1 MILLLSYVVFSLGA
15 GYMAGVQPSGAGW
28 RDFSW
33 HPFLMTCAFV
43 GAFGAAA
50 VTKKRGG
57 YTNTKAHGILAWLGN
72 FLALGGLYAIY
83 NHKNSIGK
91 AHFQTTHS
99 IAGLVVLGG
108 CFMSGMAGGVFLHPD
123 FGMDK
128 TNKTIRFAHMWMSRF
143 VLIIAWFNAFIGL
156 TQLTEDPT
164 KLAAYGL
171 PLLALLFPS
180 FM

>member
-1 MILLLSYVVFSLGA
+1 MPLARRLSLRNEEGTQTPRLTAFWRGSEIFWHLVCETDMTHKSVNDESNLLFA
-15 GYMAGVQPSGAGW
+15 HNAI
-28 RDFSW
+28 
-33 HPFLMTCAFV
+33 FL
-43 GAFGAAA
+43 
-50 VTKKRGG
+50 
-57 YTNTKAHGILAWLGN
+57 N
-72 FLALGGLYAIY
+72 FTTGGLYAIY